1 MKKSSS
7 RRTVKK
13 PRAFKRGD
21 LVTVIRIP
29 SGLKNDEELQ
39 TKKVFHRA
47 LGKTYRVESV
57 GEFGHLELNV
67 TKRDTIWI
75 EPEFVVH
82 ASGAARTK

>member
-1 MKKSSS
+1 MKKSSF

-29 SGLKNDEELQ
+29 PGLKDVEDLQ
-39 TKKVFHRA
+39 AKRVFRRA
-47 LGKTYRVESV
+47 LGKTYRIEGI
-57 GEFGHLELNV
+57 GEFGHLELVV

-75 EPEFVVH
+75 EPEFVVL
-82 ASGAARTK
+82 ASGAAQSK